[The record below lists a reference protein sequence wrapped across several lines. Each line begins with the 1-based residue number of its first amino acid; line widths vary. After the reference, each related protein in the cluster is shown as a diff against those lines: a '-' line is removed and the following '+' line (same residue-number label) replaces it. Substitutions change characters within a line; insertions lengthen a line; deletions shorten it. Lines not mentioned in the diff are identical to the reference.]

1 MVDSIKTT
9 TGQAEPG
16 KPVNRAKR
24 DIVRLGDYIKS
35 FDKDFTFSIKI
46 EGYYHNVSSK
56 YGHSYLLFE
65 KGNDRYIMSV
75 SGVAGDMLYSFF
87 TKHKIMSPIENTLE
101 LVFIVKESEIHNV
114 KYCELINKYLF

>member
-1 MVDSIKTT
+1 MVDLKKTT
-9 TGQAEPG
+9 TGQAEPE

-35 FDKDFTFSIKI
+35 FDEGFKFSLKI

-65 KGNDRYIMSV
+65 KGNDKYIMSV
-75 SGVAGDMLYSFF
+75 SGVTAEMLYNFF
-87 TKHKIMSPIENTLE
+87 TKHNIMSPIENTLE
-101 LVFIVKESEIHNV
+101 LDFIVKESQIHNV
-114 KYCELINKYLF
+114 KYCELLNR